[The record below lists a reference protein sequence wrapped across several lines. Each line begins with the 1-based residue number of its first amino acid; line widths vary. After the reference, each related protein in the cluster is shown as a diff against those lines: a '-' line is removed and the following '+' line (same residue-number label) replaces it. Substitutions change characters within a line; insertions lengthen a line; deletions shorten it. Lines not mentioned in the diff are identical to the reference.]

1 MNSQVENRD
10 IIESKYNQYIKENLN
25 LPAEKLLDFSLNYIE
40 KNKSINN
47 EFNGLTNL
55 QNELKQREIKNSN
68 KKKELFLLEK
78 RLKEIIN
85 E

>member
-10 IIESKYNQYIKENLN
+10 IIESKYNLYIKENLN
-25 LPAEKLLDFSLNYIE
+25 LTAEKLLDFSLNYIE

-47 EFNGLTNL
+47 EFNELTNL